1 MLSDNSDLTF
11 WRQLYRKGAEWVAT
25 GVAHLVGPPFATGT
39 YPAWYTAAMR
49 TSARLQAMAGL
60 NTKRPNPTS
69 GTTLFE
75 FTWIQAPGQYA
86 IGRRSRMCKG
96 VHVTES
102 ATKRVGQVI
111 DGKFRLGE
119 FVGGEDGSSVFLT
132 DHDSPDVRK
141 AAIKLVPADSPE
153 AEGLLARWRH
163 AAKLSH
169 PHMIRLLDMG
179 RGELDGAAV
188 LYVVMEYAEENLSS
202 VIARRPLAPAE
213 ARAILGP
220 VVDALAYV
228 HSKGFV
234 HCRIKPAN
242 VMAENDRLKISS
254 DGLCRIGEFSG
265 SVGKPGAYDPPEA
278 AGGRISPAGD
288 VWSLGMTL
296 CEALTQRLPVW
307 ERTNQAEPALPS
319 TLPAEFLELAR
330 HCLRRDPQLR
340 WSVADIA
347 LRLLPNAPPPPKQI
361 VRGAQSSLA
370 RRRFVGTAAPIGLA
384 LLAILAAVRVFHH
397 HSRTEPSHVVAA
409 AETAKQPRVQP
420 SLHAAVQPKL
430 EKQPEAAET
439 VAPVAKPTPPIAS
452 PPASKPVKQPSPR
465 SVAASTLP
473 TSPAPARPKTEAPAQ
488 PPTAMVASS
497 GVVHGKVVKQFLPEA
512 SQKARATIR
521 GKVRIN
527 VKVHVDE
534 SGRVT
539 EAAFEAPGPSQYFA
553 DRTLE
558 AAKLWLFA
566 PAKMDG
572 HNVPSDW
579 VLRFEIDPAA
589 INVYPAQTAP

>member
-1 MLSDNSDLTF
+1 M
-11 WRQLYRKGAEWVAT
+11 
-25 GVAHLVGPPFATGT
+25 
-39 YPAWYTAAMR
+39 
-49 TSARLQAMAGL
+49 
-60 NTKRPNPTS
+60 
-69 GTTLFE
+69 
-75 FTWIQAPGQYA
+75 
-86 IGRRSRMCKG
+86 
-96 VHVTES
+96 TEA

-119 FVGGEDGSSVFLT
+119 FVGGDESSSVFLT
-132 DHDSPDVRK
+132 DYDSPDVRK
-141 AAIKLVPADSPE
+141 AAIKLVPADSVE

-163 AAKLSH
+163 AAKLFH

-179 RGELDGAAV
+179 RGELDGSAV

-202 VIARRPLAPAE
+202 VIARRPLAPDE

-228 HSKGFV
+228 HAKGFV

-242 VMAENDRLKISS
+242 IMAENDLLKISS

-265 SVGKPGAYDPPEA
+265 SVGRPGAYDPPEA

-319 TLPAEFLELAR
+319 NLPAEFLDLAR

-347 LRLLPNAPPPPKQI
+347 ARLLPNTPTPPKQI
-361 VRGAQSSLA
+361 PRSPQYSFA
-370 RRRFVGTAAPIGLA
+370 RRRWVGTAAPVGLA
-384 LLAILAAVRVFHH
+384 LLAILAAVRIFHH
-397 HSRTEPSHVVAA
+397 PSQTESARAVTIAPAI
-409 AETAKQPRVQP
+409 VQP
-420 SLHAAVQPKL
+420 AAQPKVQPKPERKPVL
-430 EKQPEAAET
+430 AEAA
-439 VAPVAKPTPPIAS
+439 APVAKPTPPSAP
-452 PPASKPVKQPSPR
+452 PPASKPTEHAVEQPSRKKSLVASTAAPSPTPVRPKSEAPKQP
-465 SVAASTLP
+465 AAT
-473 TSPAPARPKTEAPAQ
+473 AP
-488 PPTAMVASS
+488 SS
-497 GVVHGKVVKQFLPEA
+497 GAVRGKVVQQFLPDA

-521 GKVRIN
+521 GTVR
-527 VKVHVDE
+527 VSVRVHVDE

-539 EAAFEAPGPSQYFA
+539 AAAFDAPGPSQYFA
-553 DRTLE
+553 ERALE
-558 AAKLWLFA
+558 ASKRWSFA

-572 HNVPSDW
+572 RNVPSDW
-579 VLRFEIDPAA
+579 VLRFEIDPTAT
-589 INVYPAQTAP
+589 NVHPTQTAP

>member
-1 MLSDNSDLTF
+1 MTE
-11 WRQLYRKGAEWVAT
+11 A
-25 GVAHLVGPPFATGT
+25 GT
-39 YPAWYTAAMR
+39 KW
-49 TSARLQAMAGL
+49 
-60 NTKRPNPTS
+60 
-69 GTTLFE
+69 
-75 FTWIQAPGQYA
+75 
-86 IGRRSRMCKG
+86 
-96 VHVTES
+96 
-102 ATKRVGQVI
+102 VGQVI
-111 DGKFRLGE
+111 DGKYRLGE
-119 FVGGEDGSSVFLT
+119 FVGGDDDSAVFLT
-132 DHDSPDVRK
+132 DYDSPDVRK
-141 AAIKLVPADSPE
+141 AAIKLVQADSPE
-153 AEGLLARWRH
+153 AEGLLSRWRH

-188 LYVVMEYAEENLSS
+188 LYVVMEYAEEDLSS

-228 HSKGFV
+228 HNKGFV

-242 VMAENDRLKISS
+242 IMAENDRLKISS

-265 SVGKPGAYDPPEA
+265 SAGKPGAYDPPEA

-319 TLPAEFLELAR
+319 TLPAEFLDLAR

-347 LRLLPNAPPPPKQI
+347 VRLLPNAPTPPKQI
-361 VRGAQSSLA
+361 VRGAQYSLA

-384 LLAILAAVRVFHH
+384 LLAILAAVRVFNH
-397 HSRTEPSHVVAA
+397 HSRTEPAHVVAA
-409 AETAKQPRVQP
+409 AETPKQPEAQP
-420 SLHAAVQPKL
+420 RANAAVQPKP
-430 EKQPEAAET
+430 EKEPTLGEATAS
-439 VAPVAKPTPPIAS
+439 VAKPTPPIAS
-452 PPASKPVKQPSPR
+452 PPASKPVEQPSPK
-465 SVAASTLP
+465 SVVANTAAP
-473 TSPAPARPKTEAPAQ
+473 TAAPARSKMAAPTQ
-488 PPTAMVASS
+488 PASTVASS
-497 GVVHGKVVKQFLPEA
+497 SDVVRGKVVKQFLPDA
-512 SQKARATIR
+512 SQKARDTIR
-521 GKVRIN
+521 GKVRISVN
-527 VKVHVDE
+527 VQVDE

-539 EAAFEAPGPSQYFA
+539 AAAFDAPGPSQYFA
-553 DRTLE
+553 DRALA

-572 HNVPSDW
+572 HNVPSEW

>member
-1 MLSDNSDLTF
+1 M
-11 WRQLYRKGAEWVAT
+11 
-25 GVAHLVGPPFATGT
+25 
-39 YPAWYTAAMR
+39 
-49 TSARLQAMAGL
+49 
-60 NTKRPNPTS
+60 
-69 GTTLFE
+69 
-75 FTWIQAPGQYA
+75 
-86 IGRRSRMCKG
+86 
-96 VHVTES
+96 TEA
-102 ATKRVGQVI
+102 ATKLMGQVI

-119 FVGGEDGSSVFLT
+119 FVGGDEGSSVFLT
-132 DHDSPDVRK
+132 DHDSPDIRK
-141 AAIKLVPADSPE
+141 AAIKLVPADSPA

-179 RGELDGAAV
+179 RGELDGAPV

-228 HSKGFV
+228 HAKGFV

-242 VMAENDRLKISS
+242 ILAENDRLKISS

-319 TLPAEFLELAR
+319 NLPAEFLDLAR
-330 HCLRRDPQLR
+330 HSMRRDPQLR
-340 WSVADIA
+340 WSVADISA
-347 LRLLPNAPPPPKQI
+347 RLLPNAPAPVKPT
-361 VRGAQSSLA
+361 VRGAQYPSA
-370 RRRFVGTAAPIGLA
+370 GRRFVGTAAPIGLA

-397 HSRTEPSHVVAA
+397 HPPTEPSHTVAA
-409 AETAKQPRVQP
+409 AEIPVQP
-420 SLHAAVQPKL
+420 KVQPTVHVAVQPKP
-430 EKQPEAAET
+430 EKNPATAAA
-439 VAPVAKPTPPIAS
+439 VASVAKPTPLAA
-452 PPASKPVKQPSPR
+452 PPSASKPAEHAVETPAPKK
-465 SVAASTLP
+465 SVAASVVTP
-473 TSPAPARPKTEAPAQ
+473 TPPLTARPRSEASTQ
-488 PPTAMVASS
+488 PRAITVASS
-497 GVVHGKVVKQFLPEA
+497 GVVRGKVVKPFLPDA
-512 SQKARATIR
+512 SQKARDTIH
-521 GKVRIN
+521 GKVRVS

-539 EAAFEAPGPSQYFA
+539 EAALDAPGPSQYFA

-572 HNVPSDW
+572 HNVPSEW
-579 VLRFEIDPAA
+579 VLRFEIDPTTT
-589 INVYPAQTAP
+589 NVYPAQTAP

>member
-1 MLSDNSDLTF
+1 M
-11 WRQLYRKGAEWVAT
+11 AEA
-25 GVAHLVGPPFATGT
+25 
-39 YPAWYTAAMR
+39 
-49 TSARLQAMAGL
+49 
-60 NTKRPNPTS
+60 
-69 GTTLFE
+69 
-75 FTWIQAPGQYA
+75 
-86 IGRRSRMCKG
+86 
-96 VHVTES
+96 
-102 ATKRVGQVI
+102 ATKWVGQVI

-119 FVGGEDGSSVFLT
+119 FVGGDDDSAVFLT
-132 DHDSPDVRK
+132 DYDSPDVRK
-141 AAIKLVPADSPE
+141 AAIKLVQADSPE
-153 AEGLLARWRH
+153 AEGLLSRWRH

-188 LYVVMEYAEENLSS
+188 LYVVMEYAEEDLSS

-228 HSKGFV
+228 HNKGFV

-242 VMAENDRLKISS
+242 IMAENDRLKISS

-265 SVGKPGAYDPPEA
+265 SAGKPGAYDPPEA

-319 TLPAEFLELAR
+319 TLPAEFLDLAR

-347 LRLLPNAPPPPKQI
+347 VRLLPNAPTPPKQI
-361 VRGAQSSLA
+361 VRGAQYSLA

-384 LLAILAAVRVFHH
+384 LLAILAAVRVFNH
-397 HSRTEPSHVVAA
+397 HSRTEPAHVVAA
-409 AETAKQPRVQP
+409 AETPKQPEVQPRVN
-420 SLHAAVQPKL
+420 AAVQPKP
-430 EKQPEAAET
+430 EKNPALAEAT
-439 VAPVAKPTPPIAS
+439 APVAKPTPPIAS
-452 PPASKPVKQPSPR
+452 PPASKPVEQPGPK
-465 SVAASTLP
+465 SVVANTAAP
-473 TSPAPARPKTEAPAQ
+473 TPAPARSKMAAPTQ
-488 PPTAMVASS
+488 PASTVASS
-497 GVVHGKVVKQFLPEA
+497 SDVVRGKVVKQFLPDA
-512 SQKARATIR
+512 SQKARDTIR

-539 EAAFEAPGPSQYFA
+539 AAAFDAPGPSQYFA
-553 DRTLE
+553 DRALA

-572 HNVPSDW
+572 HNVPSEW

>member
-1 MLSDNSDLTF
+1 MTE
-11 WRQLYRKGAEWVAT
+11 AAT
-25 GVAHLVGPPFATGT
+25 
-39 YPAWYTAAMR
+39 R
-49 TSARLQAMAGL
+49 
-60 NTKRPNPTS
+60 
-69 GTTLFE
+69 
-75 FTWIQAPGQYA
+75 
-86 IGRRSRMCKG
+86 
-96 VHVTES
+96 
-102 ATKRVGQVI
+102 RVGQVI

-119 FVGGEDGSSVFLT
+119 FIGGDEGSSVFLT
-132 DHDSPDVRK
+132 DYTARDVRT
-141 AAIKLVPADSPE
+141 AALKLVPADSAQ
-153 AEGLLARWRH
+153 AEGLLTRWRH

-179 RGELDGAAV
+179 RGELEGSPI

-202 VIARRPLAPAE
+202 VIARRLLAPDE

-228 HSKGFV
+228 HANGFV

-242 VMAENDRLKISS
+242 IMAENDLLKISS

-296 CEALTQRLPVW
+296 VEALTQRLPVW

-319 TLPAEFLELAR
+319 NLPAEFLDLAR

-340 WSVADIA
+340 WSVADISA
-347 LRLLPNAPPPPKQI
+347 RLLPHAPTPPKQAR
-361 VRGAQSSLA
+361 RGVEYSLA
-370 RRRFVGTAAPIGLA
+370 QRRFVGTAAPIGLA
-384 LLAILAAVRVFHH
+384 LLAILAAVRIFHH
-397 HSRTEPSHVVAA
+397 PSQTDPARAVTSAPTV
-409 AETAKQPRVQP
+409 VQP
-420 SLHAAVQPKL
+420 VAQPKVQPKP
-430 EKQPEAAET
+430 EKKPVLAAAA
-439 VAPVAKPTPPIAS
+439 APVAKPTPPIS
-452 PPASKPVKQPSPR
+452 QPVAAQPIKRSAEQPSAK
-465 SVAASTLP
+465 STAASAPVLSSAPTLP
-473 TSPAPARPKTEAPAQ
+473 KVEAPG
-488 PPTAMVASS
+488 PPTATAASS
-497 GVVHGKVVKQFLPEA
+497 AMARGKVVKQFLPDA
-512 SQKARATIR
+512 SQRARDTIR

-527 VKVHVDE
+527 VRVHVDE

-539 EAAFEAPGPSQYFA
+539 QAAFEAPGPSQYFA
-553 DRTLE
+553 ERTLE

-566 PAKMDG
+566 PPKMDG

-589 INVYPAQTAP
+589 TDVHPTQTAP

>member
-1 MLSDNSDLTF
+1 M
-11 WRQLYRKGAEWVAT
+11 
-25 GVAHLVGPPFATGT
+25 
-39 YPAWYTAAMR
+39 
-49 TSARLQAMAGL
+49 
-60 NTKRPNPTS
+60 
-69 GTTLFE
+69 
-75 FTWIQAPGQYA
+75 
-86 IGRRSRMCKG
+86 
-96 VHVTES
+96 TES

-132 DHDSPDVRK
+132 DCDSPDVRK

-202 VIARRPLAPAE
+202 VIARRPLAAAE

-228 HSKGFV
+228 HAKGFV

-242 VMAENDRLKISS
+242 IMAENDRLKISS

-319 TLPAEFLELAR
+319 TLPAEFLDLAR

-361 VRGAQSSLA
+361 VRGAQSSFA
-370 RRRFVGTAAPIGLA
+370 RRRFVGTAAPIGVA
-384 LLAILAAVRVFHH
+384 LLAILAAVRVFHP
-397 HSRTEPSHVVAA
+397 HSHTNSAPAVAA
-409 AETAKQPRVQP
+409 VETPKQPEVQP
-420 SLHAAVQPKL
+420 RIHVTVQPKP
-430 EKQPEAAET
+430 EKQPAPTPAA
-439 VAPVAKPTPPIAS
+439 PSSAKPAEHSVT
-452 PPASKPVKQPSPR
+452 QPSPR
-465 SVAASTLP
+465 GVAASAPP

-488 PPTAMVASS
+488 PPTAMGASS
-497 GVVHGKVVKQFLPEA
+497 GVVHGKVVKQFLPDA

-539 EAAFEAPGPSQYFA
+539 AAAFEAPGPSQYFA

-566 PAKMDG
+566 PAKIDG
-572 HNVPSDW
+572 RNVPSEW

-589 INVYPAQTAP
+589 ISVDPAQMAP

>member
-1 MLSDNSDLTF
+1 M
-11 WRQLYRKGAEWVAT
+11 AEA
-25 GVAHLVGPPFATGT
+25 
-39 YPAWYTAAMR
+39 
-49 TSARLQAMAGL
+49 
-60 NTKRPNPTS
+60 
-69 GTTLFE
+69 
-75 FTWIQAPGQYA
+75 
-86 IGRRSRMCKG
+86 
-96 VHVTES
+96 
-102 ATKRVGQVI
+102 ATKWVGQVI

-119 FVGGEDGSSVFLT
+119 FVGGDDDSAVFLT
-132 DHDSPDVRK
+132 DYDSSDVRK
-141 AAIKLVPADSPE
+141 AAIKLVQADSPE
-153 AEGLLARWRH
+153 AEGLLSRWRH

-188 LYVVMEYAEENLSS
+188 LYVVMEYAEEDLSS

-228 HSKGFV
+228 HNKGFV

-242 VMAENDRLKISS
+242 IMAENDRLKISS

-265 SVGKPGAYDPPEA
+265 SAGKPGAYDPPEA

-319 TLPAEFLELAR
+319 TLPAEFLDLAR

-347 LRLLPNAPPPPKQI
+347 VRLLPNAPTPPKQI
-361 VRGAQSSLA
+361 VRGAQYSLA

-384 LLAILAAVRVFHH
+384 LLAILAAVRVFNH
-397 HSRTEPSHVVAA
+397 HSRTEPAHVVAA
-409 AETAKQPRVQP
+409 AETPKQPEAQP
-420 SLHAAVQPKL
+420 RANAAVQPKP
-430 EKQPEAAET
+430 EKEPTLGEATAS
-439 VAPVAKPTPPIAS
+439 VAKPTPPIAS
-452 PPASKPVKQPSPR
+452 PPASKPVEQPSPK
-465 SVAASTLP
+465 SVVANTAAP
-473 TSPAPARPKTEAPAQ
+473 TAAPARSKMAAPTQ
-488 PPTAMVASS
+488 PASTVASS
-497 GVVHGKVVKQFLPEA
+497 SDVVRGKVVKQFLPDA
-512 SQKARATIR
+512 SQKARDTIR
-521 GKVRIN
+521 GKVRISVN
-527 VKVHVDE
+527 VQVDE

-539 EAAFEAPGPSQYFA
+539 AAAFDAPGPSQYFA
-553 DRTLE
+553 DRALA

-572 HNVPSDW
+572 HNVPSEW

>member
-1 MLSDNSDLTF
+1 M
-11 WRQLYRKGAEWVAT
+11 
-25 GVAHLVGPPFATGT
+25 
-39 YPAWYTAAMR
+39 
-49 TSARLQAMAGL
+49 
-60 NTKRPNPTS
+60 
-69 GTTLFE
+69 
-75 FTWIQAPGQYA
+75 
-86 IGRRSRMCKG
+86 
-96 VHVTES
+96 TEA
-102 ATKRVGQVI
+102 ATKWVGQVI

-119 FVGGEDGSSVFLT
+119 FVGGDEGSSVFLT
-132 DHDSPDVRK
+132 DYDSPDVRR

-179 RGELDGAAV
+179 RGELDGAPV

-228 HSKGFV
+228 HAKGFV

-242 VMAENDRLKISS
+242 IMAENDRLKISS

-319 TLPAEFLELAR
+319 TLPAEFLDLAR
-330 HCLRRDPQLR
+330 HCMRRDPQLR
-340 WSVADIA
+340 WSVADISA
-347 LRLLPNAPPPPKQI
+347 RLLPNAPTPTKPA
-361 VRGAQSSLA
+361 VRGAQYPSA

-397 HSRTEPSHVVAA
+397 HSHAEPSPYSCRRGN
-409 AETAKQPRVQP
+409 T
-420 SLHAAVQPKL
+420 
-430 EKQPEAAET
+430 
-439 VAPVAKPTPPIAS
+439 
-452 PPASKPVKQPSPR
+452 R
-465 SVAASTLP
+465 SA
-473 TSPAPARPKTEAPAQ
+473 
-488 PPTAMVASS
+488 
-497 GVVHGKVVKQFLPEA
+497 
-512 SQKARATIR
+512 
-521 GKVRIN
+521 
-527 VKVHVDE
+527 
-534 SGRVT
+534 
-539 EAAFEAPGPSQYFA
+539 
-553 DRTLE
+553 
-558 AAKLWLFA
+558 
-566 PAKMDG
+566 
-572 HNVPSDW
+572 
-579 VLRFEIDPAA
+579 
-589 INVYPAQTAP
+589 

>member
-1 MLSDNSDLTF
+1 M
-11 WRQLYRKGAEWVAT
+11 
-25 GVAHLVGPPFATGT
+25 
-39 YPAWYTAAMR
+39 
-49 TSARLQAMAGL
+49 
-60 NTKRPNPTS
+60 
-69 GTTLFE
+69 
-75 FTWIQAPGQYA
+75 
-86 IGRRSRMCKG
+86 
-96 VHVTES
+96 TEA

-119 FVGGEDGSSVFLT
+119 FVGGDESSAVFLT
-132 DHDSPDVRK
+132 DFDSPDVRK
-141 AAIKLVPADSPE
+141 VAIKLVRADSPE
-153 AEGLLARWRH
+153 AEGLLTRWRH

-179 RGELDGAAV
+179 RGELDGSAV
-188 LYVVMEYAEENLSS
+188 LYVVMEYAEENLSA
-202 VIARRPLAPAE
+202 VIARRPLAPDE

-228 HSKGFV
+228 HAKGFV

-242 VMAENDRLKISS
+242 IMAENDLLKISS

-296 CEALTQRLPVW
+296 VEALTQRLPVW

-319 TLPAEFLELAR
+319 NLPPEFLDLAR

-347 LRLLPNAPPPPKQI
+347 ARLLPNAPTPPKQPP
-361 VRGAQSSLA
+361 RGVQYSLA
-370 RRRFVGTAAPIGLA
+370 QRRFVGTAAPIGLA
-384 LLAILAAVRVFHH
+384 LLAILAGARILKH
-397 HSRTEPSHVVAA
+397 HSPADLPRAVAVAEPAA
-409 AETAKQPRVQP
+409 QPKIQPKVQP
-420 SLHAAVQPKL
+420 AVQPTP
-430 EKQPEAAET
+430 EKKPASAEIAA
-439 VAPVAKPTPPIAS
+439 VAAKPTPPIQ
-452 PPASKPVKQPSPR
+452 PPASQPVERSAEQPSPK
-465 SVAASTLP
+465 SVAASAP
-473 TSPAPARPKTEAPAQ
+473 VPPSPPARSKVEAPAQ
-488 PPTAMVASS
+488 PTAIAVSG
-497 GVVHGKVVKQFLPEA
+497 GVVHGKVAKQFLPDA
-512 SQKARATIR
+512 SQKARDTIR

-527 VKVHVDE
+527 VRVHVDE

-539 EAAFEAPGPSQYFA
+539 AAAFDAPGPSQYFA

-558 AAKLWLFA
+558 AAKLWLFT
-566 PAKMDG
+566 PPKMDG
-572 HNVPSDW
+572 RTVPSDW

-589 INVYPAQTAP
+589 INVSPVQTAP

>member
-1 MLSDNSDLTF
+1 M
-11 WRQLYRKGAEWVAT
+11 GANR
-25 GVAHLVGPPFATGT
+25 VAHFVSPPFATGT
-39 YPAWYTAAMR
+39 YPAWYTAALR
-49 TSARLQAMAGL
+49 AIDSTPGDGLPERDTSESEIRHHTFRLHTHTNAWAARHQLALVNG
-60 NTKRPNPTS
+60 
-69 GTTLFE
+69 
-75 FTWIQAPGQYA
+75 
-86 IGRRSRMCKG
+86 KG
-96 VHVTES
+96 VQMTES

-119 FVGGEDGSSVFLT
+119 FVGGDEGSSVFLT
-132 DHDSPDVRK
+132 DYDSADVRK

-169 PHMIRLLDMG
+169 PHMIQLLDMG

-228 HSKGFV
+228 HAKGFV

-242 VMAENDRLKISS
+242 IMAENDRLKISS

-319 TLPAEFLELAR
+319 TLPAEFLDLAR
-330 HCLRRDPQLR
+330 HCMRRDPQLR
-340 WSVADIA
+340 WSVADIGA
-347 LRLLPNAPPPPKQI
+347 RLLPDAPTPPKQI
-361 VRGAQSSLA
+361 LRGAQSSSA

-384 LLAILAAVRVFHH
+384 LLAILAAVRVFNH
-397 HSRTEPSHVVAA
+397 HSRTEPARVVAA
-409 AETAKQPRVQP
+409 AETPKQPEVQPRVN
-420 SLHAAVQPKL
+420 AAVQPKP
-430 EKQPEAAET
+430 EKKPALVEAI
-439 VAPVAKPTPPIAS
+439 APVAKPTPPIAS
-452 PPASKPVKQPSPR
+452 PPASKPVEQPSPK
-465 SVAASTLP
+465 SVVANTAAP
-473 TSPAPARPKTEAPAQ
+473 TPAPARSKMSTPMQPAA
-488 PPTAMVASS
+488 TAASS
-497 GVVHGKVVKQFLPEA
+497 YGIVRGKVVKQFLPDA
-512 SQKARATIR
+512 SQKARDTIR
-521 GKVRIN
+521 GTVRIN

-539 EAAFEAPGPSQYFA
+539 EAGFEAPGPSRYFA

-572 HNVPSDW
+572 HNVPSEW

-589 INVYPAQTAP
+589 INVYPAQTEP

>member
-1 MLSDNSDLTF
+1 M
-11 WRQLYRKGAEWVAT
+11 
-25 GVAHLVGPPFATGT
+25 
-39 YPAWYTAAMR
+39 
-49 TSARLQAMAGL
+49 
-60 NTKRPNPTS
+60 
-69 GTTLFE
+69 
-75 FTWIQAPGQYA
+75 
-86 IGRRSRMCKG
+86 
-96 VHVTES
+96 TES

-119 FVGGEDGSSVFLT
+119 FVGGDEGSSVFLT
-132 DHDSPDVRK
+132 DYDSPDVRK

-179 RGELDGAAV
+179 RGELDGAPV

-228 HSKGFV
+228 HNKGFV

-242 VMAENDRLKISS
+242 IMAENDLLKISS

-265 SVGKPGAYDPPEA
+265 SMGKPGAYDPPEA

-319 TLPAEFLELAR
+319 TLPAEFLDLAR

-340 WSVADIA
+340 WSVADIVA
-347 LRLLPNAPPPPKQI
+347 RLLPNAPTPAKPI
-361 VRGAQSSLA
+361 VRGAQYSFA
-370 RRRFVGTAAPIGLA
+370 RRRFIGTAAPIGLA

-397 HSRTEPSHVVAA
+397 HGRTEPARTVAA
-409 AETAKQPRVQP
+409 AET
-420 SLHAAVQPKL
+420 L
-430 EKQPEAAET
+430 KQPEAQPRVHAT
-439 VAPVAKPTPPIAS
+439 VQPKPEKKPTLTEAIAPVTKPTPAIVP
-452 PPASKPVKQPSPR
+452 PPASKPAEHAAEPPSPKK
-465 SVAASTLP
+465 SVAASTAAP
-473 TSPAPARPKTEAPAQ
+473 TPAPTARPKPGAPMQ
-488 PPTAMVASS
+488 PPTPTAASSS
-497 GVVHGKVVKQFLPEA
+497 GVVRGKVVKQFLPDA

-521 GKVRIN
+521 GKVRVS

-539 EAAFEAPGPSQYFA
+539 AAAFAAPGPSQFFA
-553 DRTLE
+553 DRALD

-572 HNVPSDW
+572 HNVPSEW

>member
-1 MLSDNSDLTF
+1 MT
-11 WRQLYRKGAEWVAT
+11 E
-25 GVAHLVGPPFATGT
+25 
-39 YPAWYTAAMR
+39 AAM
-49 TSARLQAMAGL
+49 
-60 NTKRPNPTS
+60 N
-69 GTTLFE
+69 
-75 FTWIQAPGQYA
+75 W
-86 IGRRSRMCKG
+86 
-96 VHVTES
+96 
-102 ATKRVGQVI
+102 VGQVI

-119 FVGGEDGSSVFLT
+119 FVGGDEGSSVFLT
-132 DHDSPDVRK
+132 DYDSPDVRK

-153 AEGLLARWRH
+153 VEGLLARWRH

-179 RGELDGAAV
+179 RGELNGAPV

-220 VVDALAYV
+220 VVAALAYV
-228 HSKGFV
+228 HAKGFV

-242 VMAENDRLKISS
+242 IMAENDLLKISS

-319 TLPAEFLELAR
+319 TLPAEFQDLAR

-347 LRLLPNAPPPPKQI
+347 ARLLPNAPPPPKPM
-361 VRGAQSSLA
+361 VRGVQSSSA

-397 HSRTEPSHVVAA
+397 HAHAEPARTVAA
-409 AETAKQPRVQP
+409 AETP
-420 SLHAAVQPKL
+420 
-430 EKQPEAAET
+430 KQPEVQPMVQPPVQSKVQSMPETKPAT
-439 VAPVAKPTPPIAS
+439 VAAVVPLAKPTPHIA
-452 PPASKPVKQPSPR
+452 PQPVSKPAEHAVEQPSPKK
-465 SVAASTLP
+465 SVAAGTAAP
-473 TSPAPARPKTEAPAQ
+473 TPGPPVRPKAEAPPQ
-488 PPTAMVASS
+488 PPTAKAASS
-497 GVVHGKVVKQFLPEA
+497 GVVRGKVVKQFVPDA
-512 SQKARATIR
+512 SQKARDTIR
-521 GKVRIN
+521 GKVRVS

-539 EAAFEAPGPSQYFA
+539 AAALDAPGPSQYFA
-553 DRTLE
+553 DRALE

-572 HNVPSDW
+572 HNVPSEW
-579 VLRFEIDPAA
+579 VLRFEIDPIAT
-589 INVYPAQTAP
+589 NVYPVQTAP

>member
-1 MLSDNSDLTF
+1 
-11 WRQLYRKGAEWVAT
+11 
-25 GVAHLVGPPFATGT
+25 
-39 YPAWYTAAMR
+39 MR
-49 TSARLQAMAGL
+49 
-60 NTKRPNPTS
+60 
-69 GTTLFE
+69 
-75 FTWIQAPGQYA
+75 
-86 IGRRSRMCKG
+86 KG
-96 VHVTES
+96 VHMTE
-102 ATKRVGQVI
+102 AAMKWVGQVI

-119 FVGGEDGSSVFLT
+119 FVGGDEGSSVFLT
-132 DHDSPDVRK
+132 DYDSPDVAK

-179 RGELDGAAV
+179 RGELDGAAI

-228 HSKGFV
+228 HAKGFV

-242 VMAENDRLKISS
+242 IMAENDRLKISS

-319 TLPAEFLELAR
+319 TLPAEFLDLAR

-340 WSVADIA
+340 WSVADISA
-347 LRLLPNAPPPPKQI
+347 RLLPNAPAPPKPI
-361 VRGAQSSLA
+361 VRGAQYSSA

-397 HSRTEPSHVVAA
+397 HSHTEPGHTVAA
-409 AETAKQPRVQP
+409 AQTPAQPKVQPAGRPRVQP
-420 SLHAAVQPKL
+420 KPEKKL
-430 EKQPEAAET
+430 ATVEA
-439 VAPVAKPTPPIAS
+439 VAPVAKPAEHAVETPS
-452 PPASKPVKQPSPR
+452 SKK
-465 SVAASTLP
+465 SVAANTAAPTLAP
-473 TSPAPARPKTEAPAQ
+473 PARPKTEAPTQ
-488 PPTAMVASS
+488 PTATASS
-497 GVVHGKVVKQFLPEA
+497 SGIVRGKVVKQFLPDA
-512 SQKARATIR
+512 SQKARDTIR

-572 HNVPSDW
+572 HSVASEW
-579 VLRFEIDPAA
+579 VLRFEIDPTA
-589 INVYPAQTAP
+589 INVNPAQTAP

>member
-1 MLSDNSDLTF
+1 M
-11 WRQLYRKGAEWVAT
+11 AEA
-25 GVAHLVGPPFATGT
+25 
-39 YPAWYTAAMR
+39 
-49 TSARLQAMAGL
+49 
-60 NTKRPNPTS
+60 
-69 GTTLFE
+69 
-75 FTWIQAPGQYA
+75 
-86 IGRRSRMCKG
+86 
-96 VHVTES
+96 
-102 ATKRVGQVI
+102 ATKWVGQVI

-119 FVGGEDGSSVFLT
+119 FVGGDDDSAVFLT
-132 DHDSPDVRK
+132 DYDSSDVRK
-141 AAIKLVPADSPE
+141 AAIKLVQADSPE
-153 AEGLLARWRH
+153 AEGLLSRWRH

-228 HSKGFV
+228 HNKGFV

-242 VMAENDRLKISS
+242 IMAENDRLKISS

-265 SVGKPGAYDPPEA
+265 SAGKPGAYDPPEA

-319 TLPAEFLELAR
+319 TLPAEFLDLAR

-347 LRLLPNAPPPPKQI
+347 VRLLPNAPTPPKQI
-361 VRGAQSSLA
+361 VRGAQYSLA
-370 RRRFVGTAAPIGLA
+370 RRRFVGTAAPIGLV
-384 LLAILAAVRVFHH
+384 LLASLAAVRVFNH
-397 HSRTEPSHVVAA
+397 HSRTEPAHVVAA
-409 AETAKQPRVQP
+409 AETPKQPEVQPRVN
-420 SLHAAVQPKL
+420 AAVQPKP
-430 EKQPEAAET
+430 EKNPALAEAT
-439 VAPVAKPTPPIAS
+439 APVAKPTPPIAS
-452 PPASKPVKQPSPR
+452 PPASKPVEQPGPK
-465 SVAASTLP
+465 SVVANTAAP
-473 TSPAPARPKTEAPAQ
+473 TPAPARSKMAAPTQ
-488 PPTAMVASS
+488 PASTVASS
-497 GVVHGKVVKQFLPEA
+497 SDVVRGKVVKQFLPDA
-512 SQKARATIR
+512 SQKARDTIR

-539 EAAFEAPGPSQYFA
+539 AAAFDAPGPSQYFA
-553 DRTLE
+553 DRALA

-572 HNVPSDW
+572 HNVPSEW

>member
-1 MLSDNSDLTF
+1 M
-11 WRQLYRKGAEWVAT
+11 AEA
-25 GVAHLVGPPFATGT
+25 
-39 YPAWYTAAMR
+39 
-49 TSARLQAMAGL
+49 
-60 NTKRPNPTS
+60 
-69 GTTLFE
+69 
-75 FTWIQAPGQYA
+75 
-86 IGRRSRMCKG
+86 
-96 VHVTES
+96 
-102 ATKRVGQVI
+102 ATKWVGQVI

-119 FVGGEDGSSVFLT
+119 FVGGDDDSAVFLT
-132 DHDSPDVRK
+132 DYNSPDVRK
-141 AAIKLVPADSPE
+141 AAIKLVQADSPE
-153 AEGLLARWRH
+153 AEGLLSRWRH

-228 HSKGFV
+228 HNKGFV

-242 VMAENDRLKISS
+242 IMAENDRLKISS

-265 SVGKPGAYDPPEA
+265 SAGKPGAYDPPEA

-319 TLPAEFLELAR
+319 TLPAEFLDLAR

-347 LRLLPNAPPPPKQI
+347 ARLLPNAPTRPKPI
-361 VRGAQSSLA
+361 VRGAQFSLA

-384 LLAILAAVRVFHH
+384 LLAILAAVRVFNH
-397 HSRTEPSHVVAA
+397 HSRTEPAHVVAA
-409 AETAKQPRVQP
+409 AETPKQPEAQP
-420 SLHAAVQPKL
+420 RANAAVQPKP
-430 EKQPEAAET
+430 EKESTLGEATAS
-439 VAPVAKPTPPIAS
+439 VAKPKPPIAS
-452 PPASKPVKQPSPR
+452 PPASKPVEQPSPK
-465 SVAASTLP
+465 SVVANTAAP
-473 TSPAPARPKTEAPAQ
+473 TAAPARSKMAAPTQ
-488 PPTAMVASS
+488 PASTVASS
-497 GVVHGKVVKQFLPEA
+497 SDVVRGKVVKQFLPDA
-512 SQKARATIR
+512 SQKARDTIR
-521 GKVRIN
+521 GKVRISVN
-527 VKVHVDE
+527 VQVDE

-539 EAAFEAPGPSQYFA
+539 AAAFDAPGPSQYFA
-553 DRTLE
+553 DRALA

-572 HNVPSDW
+572 HNVPSEW

>member
-1 MLSDNSDLTF
+1 MGLN
-11 WRQLYRKGAEWVAT
+11 RG
-25 GVAHLVGPPFATGT
+25 GGP
-39 YPAWYTAAMR
+39 R
-49 TSARLQAMAGL
+49 TSPPCDRDLPSLVHRSPADE
-60 NTKRPNPTS
+60 RPSPTS
-69 GTTLFE
+69 GTTNFDFAWKRVL
-75 FTWIQAPGQYA
+75 GQDA
-86 IGRRSRMCKG
+86 IGQRSRMCKG
-96 VHVTES
+96 VQMTES

-132 DHDSPDVRK
+132 DCDSPDVRK

-169 PHMIRLLDMG
+169 SHMIRLLDMG

-228 HSKGFV
+228 HAKGFV

-242 VMAENDRLKISS
+242 IMAENDRLKISS

-319 TLPAEFLELAR
+319 TLPAEFLDLAR

-361 VRGAQSSLA
+361 VRGAQSSFA
-370 RRRFVGTAAPIGLA
+370 RRRFGGTAAPIGVA
-384 LLAILAAVRVFHH
+384 LLAVLAAVRVFHH
-397 HSRTEPSHVVAA
+397 HSHTNSAPAVAA
-409 AETAKQPRVQP
+409 VVTP
-420 SLHAAVQPKL
+420 
-430 EKQPEAAET
+430 KQPEVQPRIH
-439 VAPVAKPTPPIAS
+439 VAV
-452 PPASKPVKQPSPR
+452 Q
-465 SVAASTLP
+465 
-473 TSPAPARPKTEAPAQ
+473 
-488 PPTAMVASS
+488 
-497 GVVHGKVVKQFLPEA
+497 
-512 SQKARATIR
+512 
-521 GKVRIN
+521 
-527 VKVHVDE
+527 
-534 SGRVT
+534 
-539 EAAFEAPGPSQYFA
+539 
-553 DRTLE
+553 
-558 AAKLWLFA
+558 
-566 PAKMDG
+566 
-572 HNVPSDW
+572 
-579 VLRFEIDPAA
+579 
-589 INVYPAQTAP
+589 

>member
-1 MLSDNSDLTF
+1 M
-11 WRQLYRKGAEWVAT
+11 
-25 GVAHLVGPPFATGT
+25 
-39 YPAWYTAAMR
+39 
-49 TSARLQAMAGL
+49 
-60 NTKRPNPTS
+60 
-69 GTTLFE
+69 
-75 FTWIQAPGQYA
+75 
-86 IGRRSRMCKG
+86 
-96 VHVTES
+96 TEA

-119 FVGGEDGSSVFLT
+119 FVGGDESSSVFLT
-132 DHDSPDVRK
+132 DYDFPDVRK
-141 AAIKLVPADSPE
+141 AAIKLVPASSPE

-228 HSKGFV
+228 HAKGFV

-242 VMAENDRLKISS
+242 IMADNDLLKISS

-319 TLPAEFLELAR
+319 NLPAEFLDLAR

-347 LRLLPNAPPPPKQI
+347 ARLLPDAPAAPKQI
-361 VRGAQSSLA
+361 VRGAQHSFA
-370 RRRFVGTAAPIGLA
+370 RRRLVGTAAPIGLA
-384 LLAILAAVRVFHH
+384 LLAILAAARVFNH
-397 HSRTEPSHVVAA
+397 HSHTEPARAVAA
-409 AETAKQPRVQP
+409 AVTPAQPVQP
-420 SLHAAVQPKL
+420 AVHAAVQPK
-430 EKQPEAAET
+430 PETKPAGTEA
-439 VAPVAKPTPPIAS
+439 VAPVVTPAPHLAP
-452 PPASKPVKQPSPR
+452 PPASKPAERPVEQPSPN
-465 SVAASTLP
+465 SAVASTP
-473 TSPAPARPKTEAPAQ
+473 APSPAPVPSKAEAPTQ
-488 PPTAMVASS
+488 PAASSS
-497 GVVHGKVVKQFLPEA
+497 GVVRGKVLKQFLPDA
-512 SQKARATIR
+512 TQKARDTIR
-521 GKVRIN
+521 GKVRVS

-539 EAAFEAPGPSQYFA
+539 QAAFDAPGPSQYFS

-558 AAKLWLFA
+558 AARLWLFA

-572 HNVPSDW
+572 HNVPSEW
-579 VLRFEIDPAA
+579 VLRFEIGPTA

>member
-1 MLSDNSDLTF
+1 
-11 WRQLYRKGAEWVAT
+11 
-25 GVAHLVGPPFATGT
+25 
-39 YPAWYTAAMR
+39 
-49 TSARLQAMAGL
+49 
-60 NTKRPNPTS
+60 
-69 GTTLFE
+69 
-75 FTWIQAPGQYA
+75 
-86 IGRRSRMCKG
+86 MCKG

-242 VMAENDRLKISS
+242 IMAENDLLKISS

-296 CEALTQRLPVW
+296 VEALTQRLPVW

-319 TLPAEFLELAR
+319 NLPAEFLDLAR

-347 LRLLPNAPPPPKQI
+347 ARLLPNAPTPPKQPTRG
-361 VRGAQSSLA
+361 VRYSLA
-370 RRRFVGTAAPIGLA
+370 QRRLVGTAAPIGLA
-384 LLAILAAVRVFHH
+384 LLAILAAVRIFHH
-397 HSRTEPSHVVAA
+397 PSQTGPARAVTSAPTVVQAIA
-409 AETAKQPRVQP
+409 
-420 SLHAAVQPKL
+420 QPKPEQKPVL
-430 EKQPEAAET
+430 AEAA
-439 VAPVAKPTPPIAS
+439 APVAKPTPPIAQ
-452 PPASKPVKQPSPR
+452 PPASQPVKRSAEQPSPK
-465 SVAASTLP
+465 SAAASAAVLP
-473 TSPAPARPKTEAPAQ
+473 SASARTKIEAPAQ
-488 PPTAMVASS
+488 PTVTAASR
-497 GVVHGKVVKQFLPEA
+497 GVVDGKVVKQFLPDA
-512 SQKARATIR
+512 SQRARDTIR

-539 EAAFEAPGPSQYFA
+539 EAAFDAPGPSQYFA
-553 DRTLE
+553 QRALE
-558 AAKLWLFA
+558 AAKRWSFA

-572 HNVPSDW
+572 RSVPSEW
-579 VLRFEIDPAA
+579 VLRFEIDPKTS
-589 INVYPAQTAP
+589 NVYPAQTAP

>member
-1 MLSDNSDLTF
+1 M
-11 WRQLYRKGAEWVAT
+11 
-25 GVAHLVGPPFATGT
+25 
-39 YPAWYTAAMR
+39 
-49 TSARLQAMAGL
+49 
-60 NTKRPNPTS
+60 
-69 GTTLFE
+69 
-75 FTWIQAPGQYA
+75 
-86 IGRRSRMCKG
+86 
-96 VHVTES
+96 TEA

-119 FVGGEDGSSVFLT
+119 FVGGDEGSSVFLT
-132 DHDSPDVRK
+132 GYDSPDVRK
-141 AAIKLVPADSPE
+141 AAIKLVPADSAE

-169 PHMIRLLDMG
+169 PHMIGLLDMG

-228 HSKGFV
+228 HAKGFV

-242 VMAENDRLKISS
+242 IMAENDLLKISS

-319 TLPAEFLELAR
+319 TLPAEFLDLAR

-347 LRLLPNAPPPPKQI
+347 ARLLPNAPTPPKQI
-361 VRGAQSSLA
+361 ARGAQHSFA

-384 LLAILAAVRVFHH
+384 LLAILAAARVFNH
-397 HSRTEPSHVVAA
+397 HSHPERAHAVT
-409 AETAKQPRVQP
+409 TADAPKQPE
-420 SLHAAVQPKL
+420 VQPKL
-430 EKQPEAAET
+430 QPAAQPKPEKKPAFTEAA
-439 VAPVAKPTPPIAS
+439 VPVAKPTPPIAP
-452 PPASKPVKQPSPR
+452 PPASKPAVHSMEQPSPK
-465 SVAASTLP
+465 SAVASTP
-473 TSPAPARPKTEAPAQ
+473 APSPGPARPTTAAPTQ
-488 PPTAMVASS
+488 PAATAVSS
-497 GVVHGKVVKQFLPEA
+497 RGVVRGKVVKQFLPDA
-512 SQKARATIR
+512 SQKARDTIR

-539 EAAFEAPGPSQYFA
+539 QAAFDAPGPSQYFA
-553 DRTLE
+553 ERTLE

-572 HNVPSDW
+572 HNVPSEW

-589 INVYPAQTAP
+589 TNVYPAQTAP

>member
-1 MLSDNSDLTF
+1 M
-11 WRQLYRKGAEWVAT
+11 
-25 GVAHLVGPPFATGT
+25 
-39 YPAWYTAAMR
+39 
-49 TSARLQAMAGL
+49 
-60 NTKRPNPTS
+60 
-69 GTTLFE
+69 
-75 FTWIQAPGQYA
+75 
-86 IGRRSRMCKG
+86 
-96 VHVTES
+96 TEA

-119 FVGGEDGSSVFLT
+119 FVGGDEGSSVFLT
-132 DHDSPDVRK
+132 DCAAPGVRA
-141 AAIKLVPADSPE
+141 AAIKLVPADSAE
-153 AEGLLARWRH
+153 ASGLLARWRH

-169 PHMIRLLDMG
+169 PHMIQLLDMG

-188 LYVVMEYAEENLSS
+188 LYVVMEYAEENLSG
-202 VIARRPLAPAE
+202 VIARRPLAPEE

-228 HSKGFV
+228 HAKGFV

-242 VMAENDRLKISS
+242 IMAENDLLKISS

-319 TLPAEFLELAR
+319 NLPPEFLDLAR

-347 LRLLPNAPPPPKQI
+347 ARLLPNAPAPPKQTRRD
-361 VRGAQSSLA
+361 VQYSSAQ
-370 RRRFVGTAAPIGLA
+370 RRFVGTAAPIGLA
-384 LLAILAAVRVFHH
+384 LLAILAAVRIFHH
-397 HSRTEPSHVVAA
+397 PSQIEPTHSVAA
-409 AETAKQPRVQP
+409 AEAPLQPNVQP
-420 SLHAAVQPKL
+420 ELQPSTQPTAQPKP
-430 EKQPEAAET
+430 EKKPVLSAAAA
-439 VAPVAKPTPPIAS
+439 APVAKTTPHPAP
-452 PPASKPVKQPSPR
+452 PPASHPATSSSVQPSTK
-465 SVAASTLP
+465 SVAANN
-473 TSPAPARPKTEAPAQ
+473 PAPTPVPVRPKAEAPPQ
-488 PPTAMVASS
+488 PTATASS
-497 GVVHGKVVKQFLPEA
+497 NGVVRGKVAQQFLPEA
-512 SQKARATIR
+512 SQKSLNTIR
-521 GKVRIN
+521 GKVRIS

-539 EAAFEAPGPSQYFA
+539 AAAFDAPGPSQYFA

-566 PAKMDG
+566 PAKVDG
-572 HNVPSDW
+572 HTVPSEW
-579 VLRFEIDPAA
+579 VLRFEIDPTA
-589 INVYPAQTAP
+589 INVYPAQTKP

>member
-1 MLSDNSDLTF
+1 
-11 WRQLYRKGAEWVAT
+11 
-25 GVAHLVGPPFATGT
+25 
-39 YPAWYTAAMR
+39 
-49 TSARLQAMAGL
+49 
-60 NTKRPNPTS
+60 
-69 GTTLFE
+69 
-75 FTWIQAPGQYA
+75 
-86 IGRRSRMCKG
+86 MCKG
-96 VHVTES
+96 VQMTES

-111 DGKFRLGE
+111 DGKFRLDE

-132 DHDSPDVRK
+132 DYDSPDVRK

-319 TLPAEFLELAR
+319 TLPAEFLDLAR

-347 LRLLPNAPPPPKQI
+347 VRLLPNAPTPPKQI
-361 VRGAQSSLA
+361 VRGAQYSLA

-384 LLAILAAVRVFHH
+384 LLAILAAVRVFNH
-397 HSRTEPSHVVAA
+397 HSRTEPAHVVAA
-409 AETAKQPRVQP
+409 AETPKQPEVQP
-420 SLHAAVQPKL
+420 RANAAVQPKP
-430 EKQPEAAET
+430 EKEPTLGEATAS
-439 VAPVAKPTPPIAS
+439 VAKPTPPIAS
-452 PPASKPVKQPSPR
+452 PPAFKPVEQPSPK
-465 SVAASTLP
+465 SVVANTAAP
-473 TSPAPARPKTEAPAQ
+473 TAAPARSKMAAPTQ
-488 PPTAMVASS
+488 PASTVASS
-497 GVVHGKVVKQFLPEA
+497 SDVVRGKVVKQFLPDA
-512 SQKARATIR
+512 SQKARDTIR

-539 EAAFEAPGPSQYFA
+539 AAAFDAPGPSQYFA
-553 DRTLE
+553 DRALA

-572 HNVPSDW
+572 HNVPSEW

>member
-1 MLSDNSDLTF
+1 
-11 WRQLYRKGAEWVAT
+11 
-25 GVAHLVGPPFATGT
+25 
-39 YPAWYTAAMR
+39 
-49 TSARLQAMAGL
+49 
-60 NTKRPNPTS
+60 
-69 GTTLFE
+69 
-75 FTWIQAPGQYA
+75 
-86 IGRRSRMCKG
+86 MCKG
-96 VHVTES
+96 EQMTEA
-102 ATKRVGQVI
+102 ATKWVGQVI

-119 FVGGEDGSSVFLT
+119 YVGGDEGSSVFLT
-132 DHDSPDVRK
+132 DYDSPDVRK
-141 AAIKLVPADSPE
+141 AAIKLVPSDAPE
-153 AEGLLARWRH
+153 AAGLLARWRH

-179 RGELDGAAV
+179 RAELDGAAV
-188 LYVVMEYAEENLSS
+188 LYVVMEYAEENLSA
-202 VIARRPLAPAE
+202 VIARRPLAPDE

-228 HSKGFV
+228 HAKGFV

-242 VMAENDRLKISS
+242 ILAENDLLKISS

-319 TLPAEFLELAR
+319 NLPAEFSDLAR

-347 LRLLPNAPPPPKQI
+347 VRLLPNAPAPPKQI
-361 VRGAQSSLA
+361 ARGAQ
-370 RRRFVGTAAPIGLA
+370 RFSAHRSWVGTAAPIGLA
-384 LLAILAAVRVFHH
+384 LLAILAAARVFQH
-397 HSRTEPSHVVAA
+397 HSQTEPAHAA
-409 AETAKQPRVQP
+409 SSAELSAQPKVEPRIQP
-420 SLHAAVQPKL
+420 SAQPKP
-430 EKQPEAAET
+430 EKKPVATA
-439 VAPVAKPTPPIAS
+439 VAAPVAKPAPPIAP
-452 PPASKPVKQPSPR
+452 PPAAKPAAHSVERPSPK
-465 SVAASTLP
+465 SLAANAAAP
-473 TSPAPARPKTEAPAQ
+473 TSAAARPKTAAPAQ
-488 PPTAMVASS
+488 PPTAAVASS
-497 GVVHGKVVKQFLPEA
+497 GVVRGKVVQQFLPDA
-512 SQKARATIR
+512 SQKSRGTIR
-521 GKVRIN
+521 GKVRVS

-534 SGRVT
+534 AGRVT
-539 EAAFEAPGPSQYFA
+539 EAAFDAPGPSQYFA

-572 HNVPSDW
+572 HNVPSEW
-579 VLRFEIDPAA
+579 VLRFEIDPSA
-589 INVYPAQTAP
+589 INVYPKQTTP

>member
-1 MLSDNSDLTF
+1 
-11 WRQLYRKGAEWVAT
+11 
-25 GVAHLVGPPFATGT
+25 
-39 YPAWYTAAMR
+39 
-49 TSARLQAMAGL
+49 
-60 NTKRPNPTS
+60 
-69 GTTLFE
+69 
-75 FTWIQAPGQYA
+75 
-86 IGRRSRMCKG
+86 MCKG
-96 VHVTES
+96 VQMTES

-119 FVGGEDGSSVFLT
+119 FVGGEDGRSVFLT
-132 DHDSPDVRK
+132 DCDSPDVRK

-228 HSKGFV
+228 HAKGFV

-242 VMAENDRLKISS
+242 IMAENDRLKIYI

-319 TLPAEFLELAR
+319 NLPPEILDLTR

-340 WSVADIA
+340 WTVADIA
-347 LRLLPNAPPPPKQI
+347 ARLQQNSPAPPRQI
-361 VRGAQSSLA
+361 TQDSQTSFANPRA
-370 RRRFVGTAAPIGLA
+370 IGGVVPAGVA
-384 LLAILAAVRVFHH
+384 LVAILGGLLLLKTLSQHRPAA
-397 HSRTEPSHVVAA
+397 SAA
-409 AETAKQPRVQP
+409 AETPAVHNSAPGNVQPKPQPPVASRVQP
-420 SLHAAVQPKL
+420 AASPTAQLKAENKHAL
-430 EKQPEAAET
+430 AAKSSAQST
-439 VAPVAKPTPPIAS
+439 PPPVAKP
-452 PPASKPVKQPSPR
+452 
-465 SVAASTLP
+465 
-473 TSPAPARPKTEAPAQ
+473 
-488 PPTAMVASS
+488 
-497 GVVHGKVVKQFLPEA
+497 
-512 SQKARATIR
+512 RA
-521 GKVRIN
+521 
-527 VKVHVDE
+527 
-534 SGRVT
+534 
-539 EAAFEAPGPSQYFA
+539 
-553 DRTLE
+553 
-558 AAKLWLFA
+558 
-566 PAKMDG
+566 
-572 HNVPSDW
+572 
-579 VLRFEIDPAA
+579 
-589 INVYPAQTAP
+589 

>member
-1 MLSDNSDLTF
+1 M
-11 WRQLYRKGAEWVAT
+11 AEA
-25 GVAHLVGPPFATGT
+25 
-39 YPAWYTAAMR
+39 
-49 TSARLQAMAGL
+49 
-60 NTKRPNPTS
+60 
-69 GTTLFE
+69 
-75 FTWIQAPGQYA
+75 
-86 IGRRSRMCKG
+86 
-96 VHVTES
+96 
-102 ATKRVGQVI
+102 ATKWVGQVI
-111 DGKFRLGE
+111 DGKYRLGE
-119 FVGGEDGSSVFLT
+119 FVGGDDDSAVFLT
-132 DHDSPDVRK
+132 DYDSSDVRK
-141 AAIKLVPADSPE
+141 AAIKLVQADSPE
-153 AEGLLARWRH
+153 AEGLLSRWRH

-188 LYVVMEYAEENLSS
+188 LYVVMEYAEEDLSS

-228 HSKGFV
+228 HNKGFV

-242 VMAENDRLKISS
+242 IMAENDRLKISS

-265 SVGKPGAYDPPEA
+265 SAGKPGAYDPPEA

-319 TLPAEFLELAR
+319 TLPAEFLDLAR

-347 LRLLPNAPPPPKQI
+347 VRLLPNAPTPPKQI
-361 VRGAQSSLA
+361 VRGAQYSLA

-384 LLAILAAVRVFHH
+384 LLAILAAVRVFNH
-397 HSRTEPSHVVAA
+397 HSRTEPAHVVAA
-409 AETAKQPRVQP
+409 AETPKQPEAQP
-420 SLHAAVQPKL
+420 RANAAVQPKP
-430 EKQPEAAET
+430 EKEPTLGEATAS
-439 VAPVAKPTPPIAS
+439 VAKPTPPIAS
-452 PPASKPVKQPSPR
+452 PPASKPVEQPSPK
-465 SVAASTLP
+465 SVVANTAAP
-473 TSPAPARPKTEAPAQ
+473 TAAPARSKMAAPTQ
-488 PPTAMVASS
+488 PASTVASS
-497 GVVHGKVVKQFLPEA
+497 SDVVRGKVVKQFLPDA
-512 SQKARATIR
+512 SQKARDTIR
-521 GKVRIN
+521 GKVRISVN
-527 VKVHVDE
+527 VQVDE

-539 EAAFEAPGPSQYFA
+539 AAAFDAPGPSQYFA
-553 DRTLE
+553 DRALA

-572 HNVPSDW
+572 HNVPSEW

>member
-1 MLSDNSDLTF
+1 
-11 WRQLYRKGAEWVAT
+11 
-25 GVAHLVGPPFATGT
+25 
-39 YPAWYTAAMR
+39 
-49 TSARLQAMAGL
+49 
-60 NTKRPNPTS
+60 
-69 GTTLFE
+69 
-75 FTWIQAPGQYA
+75 
-86 IGRRSRMCKG
+86 MCKG
-96 VHVTES
+96 DQMTDAS
-102 ATKRVGQVI
+102 TKWVGQVI

-119 FVGGEDGSSVFLT
+119 FVGGDKGSSVFLT
-132 DHDSPDVRK
+132 DYDSPDVRK
-141 AAIKLVPADSPE
+141 VAIKLVPADAAE

-179 RGELDGAAV
+179 RGELDGSAI
-188 LYVVMEYAEENLSS
+188 LYVVMEYAEENLSG
-202 VIARRPLAPAE
+202 VIARRPLAPDE

-228 HSKGFV
+228 HAKGFV

-242 VMAENDRLKISS
+242 IMAENDLLKISS

-319 TLPAEFLELAR
+319 NLPAEFLDLAR

-340 WSVADIA
+340 WSVTDISA
-347 LRLLPNAPPPPKQI
+347 RLLPHAPAPPKQMA
-361 VRGAQSSLA
+361 RAAQHFSTHRSW
-370 RRRFVGTAAPIGLA
+370 VGTAAPIGLA

-397 HSRTEPSHVVAA
+397 HPPADSTHAA
-409 AETAKQPRVQP
+409 ASSESSTQP
-420 SLHAAVQPKL
+420 SVQPKIQPAAQPKP
-430 EKQPEAAET
+430 EKKPVVAEAA
-439 VAPVAKPTPPIAS
+439 VPVAKPAQPAPPPRVS
-452 PPASKPVKQPSPR
+452 QPVAHPVAEPSPKM
-465 SVAASTLP
+465 VAASN
-473 TSPAPARPKTEAPAQ
+473 PAPTPAAGPPKANAPVPA
-488 PPTAMVASS
+488 TASS
-497 GVVHGKVVKQFLPEA
+497 SGNVRGKVAQQFLPDA
-512 SQKARATIR
+512 SQKARDTIR
-521 GKVRIN
+521 GKVRVS

-539 EAAFEAPGPSQYFA
+539 QAAFDAPGPSQYFA

-558 AAKLWLFA
+558 AAKLWLFT

-579 VLRFEIDPAA
+579 VLRFEIDPTATTV
-589 INVYPAQTAP
+589 NPTQTAP